1 MKIAYLLLVLS
12 TILLLVGCYNA
23 NPTESTEE
31 GMPPM
36 KVEQVEEVT
45 TEQDNIDDV
54 VGDTPPVP
62 DSTDQ

>member
-1 MKIAYLLLVLS
+1 MKIVYPFFVLLTAVL
-12 TILLLVGCYNA
+12 LAGCHNNA
-23 NPTESTEE
+23 PTESTEE

-45 TEQDNIDDV
+45 TEQDNIDDL

-62 DSTDQ
+62 DTTQ